1 MEAVRMESFGFIREH
16 LDIKILILYVLARL
30 PGAVDRESLADVV
43 FCDGGVDYFSFSE
56 CLSDLVSTGHIA
68 YEDDAYQITDKG
80 REDGAVMETSIP
92 ISVRDHA
99 DMAMIPVAERVSRES
114 MICAGH
120 KMTEDGCTVELA
132 MSDGK
137 GEVIRLSV
145 LVGDERQARQMEK
158 NFRRSAEEMYLK
170 IVTLLTE
177 K

>member
-1 MEAVRMESFGFIREH
+1 MEGFGFIREQ

-30 PGAVDRESLADVV
+30 PGAVDRDSLADVV

-56 CLSDLVSTGHIA
+56 CLSDLVSTGHIS
-68 YEDDAYQITDKG
+68 YKNHQYLITDLG
-80 REDGAVMETSIP
+80 REDGSVMETSIP

-99 DMAMIPVAERVSRES
+99 DAAMLPIADRISRES
-114 MICAGH
+114 MIH
-120 KMTEDGCTVELA
+120 TTHEETDDGCMVQLA

-158 NFRRSAEEMYLK
+158 NFRHNAEEMYLK

-177 K
+177 E